1 MNTEAT
7 ESGCEQAE
15 SKRRSLLFAASATVM
30 ACGLSLGYG
39 MFAWLI
45 GLFLYPFRGSGE
57 SWQFLTDLSGFTVG
71 QSMTYESPAAQ
82 KIVVTRLGDAGT
94 VADFIAL
101 SSVCPHLGCQVHW
114 ESNNARFF
122 CPCHN
127 GAFDKVG
134 EPLSGPPKDSNQTLP
149 QYALQIQNGL
159 LFIEVPEGLAVK
171 T

>member
-1 MNTEAT
+1 MMNTEVSESET
-7 ESGCEQAE
+7 EPGEP
-15 SKRRSLLFAASATVM
+15 KRRPFLFAVSVAVM
-30 ACGLSLGYG
+30 AFGLTAGYG

-45 GLFLYPFRGSGE
+45 GVFLYPFRGSGE
-57 SWQFLTDLSGFTVG
+57 SWQFLSDLGSFGVG
-71 QSMTYESPAAQ
+71 QSVIYQSPAGQ

-94 VADFIAL
+94 VEDFVAL

-134 EPLSGPPKDSNQTLP
+134 KPLSGPPKDSNQTLP
-149 QYALQIQNGL
+149 QYALQLKNGL
-159 LFIEVPEGLAVK
+159 LFIEVPTTSL